1 MRVKVC
7 IRARLREN
15 ESSANL
21 RSIVIQKINRRDFV
35 SRAAALTGS
44 IALGC
49 RDSTTPPQPVPG
61 SIDHII
67 VVTMENRSF
76 DHLLGWLPGADGRTS
91 GLTYPDI
98 DGVMQP
104 TRHHASFDSCDF
116 ADPGHSFEAGRINY
130 NGGALDGWLKV
141 PGNDLYALSYYLG
154 ADLPFLGK
162 AAPEW
167 LVLDRY
173 FCPILGPTYPNRIL
187 SLAATTDRLENS
199 QTPSVL
205 PTIWDRLFAAGLTG
219 KNYGSSLTSSHLWG
233 TKYLSIIRPIAE
245 FHADAAAGNLPNV
258 SFVDPVLTDDLTDSY
273 HPPGDIRNAE
283 AFLANVYKSV
293 TTGPGWKNS
302 LLIITFD
309 EWGGF
314 YDHVRPPVV
323 QIPQAENDLGNTDAL
338 NGFRIPTVLISPF
351 VKRKSVSSR
360 VYDHSSVLKMIETRW
375 NLQPL
380 TVRDATANDLSAE
393 IDLSLDVAAAPQFD
407 VPAGPFGD
415 RCS

>member
-1 MRVKVC
+1 
-7 IRARLREN
+7 
-15 ESSANL
+15 
-21 RSIVIQKINRRDFV
+21 
-35 SRAAALTGS
+35 
-44 IALGC
+44 
-49 RDSTTPPQPVPG
+49 
-61 SIDHII
+61 
-67 VVTMENRSF
+67 
-76 DHLLGWLPGADGRTS
+76 
-91 GLTYPDI
+91 
-98 DGVMQP
+98 MQA
-104 TRHHASFDSCDF
+104 TRHHTSFDSCNF

-130 NGGALDGWLKV
+130 NSGALDGWLKV
-141 PGNDLYALSYYLG
+141 PGNDLYAISYYLG

-205 PTIWDRLFAAGLTG
+205 PTIWDRLSAAGLTG

-233 TKYLSIIRPIAE
+233 TKYPSIIRPIAE

-283 AFLANVYKSV
+283 ALLANVYKSV

-314 YDHVRPPVV
+314 YDHVPPPVV
-323 QIPQAENDLGNTDAL
+323 QIPQAEKDLGNTDAL

-360 VYDHSSVLKMIETRW
+360 IYDHSSVLKMIETRW

-393 IDLSLDVAAAPQFD
+393 IDLSLDVAAAPQFE

>member
-1 MRVKVC
+1 VT
-7 IRARLREN
+7 
-15 ESSANL
+15 
-21 RSIVIQKINRRDFV
+21 RSITRRDFV
-35 SRAAALTGS
+35 ARAAAAAGTF
-44 IALGC
+44 ALGC
-49 RDSTTPPQPVPG
+49 RDSTVPVPPVEVKN
-61 SIDHII
+61 SLDHII

-76 DHLLGWLPGADGRTS
+76 DHLLGWVPGADGRQG
-91 GLTYPDI
+91 GLSYTDRNGI
-98 DGVMQP
+98 AHP
-104 TRHHASFDSCDF
+104 THHLTSFDSCAF
-116 ADPGHSFEAGRINY
+116 ADPDHSVEGGRLNY
-130 NGGALDGWLKV
+130 NNGAIDGFLR
-141 PGNDLYALSYYLG
+141 PPSNDLYAIGYYIG
-154 ADLPFLGK
+154 SDLPFLGK

-187 SLAATTDRLENS
+187 SLAATTDRLSNTQIAS
-199 QTPSVL
+199 TL

-219 KNYGSSLTSSHLWG
+219 RNYGSTLTSSHLWG
-233 TKYLSIIRPIAE
+233 TKYLSIIKPISE
-245 FHADAAAGNLPNV
+245 FHSDAAAGALPNL

-283 AFLANVYKSV
+283 AFLSKVYDSV
-293 TTGPGWKNS
+293 TKGPLWKSS

-314 YDHVRPPVV
+314 YDHVRPPTV
-323 QIPQAENDLGNTDAL
+323 QVPQAEKDLGNFDGL

-393 IDLSLDVAAAPQFD
+393 VDLSLTVTPAPQID
-407 VPAGPFGD
+407 VPAGPFGNGL
-415 RCS
+415 C

>member
-1 MRVKVC
+1 MR
-7 IRARLREN
+7 R
-15 ESSANL
+15 
-21 RSIVIQKINRRDFV
+21 INRRDFV
-35 SRAAALTGS
+35 SHAAALTGAV
-44 IALGC
+44 ALGC
-49 RDSTTPPQPVPG
+49 RESMRPEPDPDPP

-76 DHLLGWLPGADGRTS
+76 DHLFGWLPGADGRTS
-91 GLTYPDI
+91 GLTYPDAN
-98 DGVMQP
+98 GVMHS
-104 TRHHASFDSCDF
+104 TWHHNSFDSF
-116 ADPGHSFEAGRINY
+116 AFGSPGHSFEAGRINY
-130 NGGALDGWLKV
+130 NNGALDGWLKV
-141 PGNDLYALSYYLG
+141 PGNDLYAISYYLG
-154 ADLPFLGK
+154 ANLPFLGN

-173 FCPILGPTYPNRIL
+173 FCPILGPTYPNRIA
-187 SLAATTDRLENS
+187 SLAATTDRLEN
-199 QTPSVL
+199 TKTVCVL
-205 PTIWDRLFAAGLTG
+205 PTIWDRLLAAGLSG

-233 TKYLSIIRPIAE
+233 TKYLSIIRSIPE
-245 FHADAAAGNLPNV
+245 FHADAATGNLPNV
-258 SFVDPVLTDDLTDSY
+258 SFVDPVLTNDVTDSY

-283 AFLANVYKSV
+283 AFLASIYKSV
-293 TTGPGWKNS
+293 TTGPLWNKS

-323 QIPQAENDLGNTDAL
+323 QIPQAEKDLGNTDGL

-380 TVRDATANDLSAE
+380 TERDATANDLSAE
-393 IDLSLDVAAAPQFD
+393 IDLSLHVAAAPQFD
-407 VPAGPFGD
+407 AQGGPFGD
-415 RCS
+415 RRT